1 MGKLQCSFRIDQPVG
16 PEEVH
21 PSRMGK
27 FESDY
32 KRIDLI
38 YLTGCILKKA
48 RKHLI
53 WWIGN

>member
-53 WWIGN
+53 